1 VDAITAVPVRAR
13 RLSAIVSIGPW
24 VASVPFSV
32 DPEYVS
38 VVGGGGG
45 GGPIGVAVQ
54 DAPEGGV
61 AEIALAGAVSVFSGI
76 TSSPSDPQLHFHPPF
91 ACLPVWMLMT
101 LPTRCPKKSGLLCDF
116 SRVELCEYSR
126 QSPTC
131 FRLSNP
137 NALRENP

>member
-1 VDAITAVPVRAR
+1 MDAITAVPVRAR

-32 DPEYVS
+32 DPGYVS

-76 TSSPSDPQLHFHPPF
+76 
-91 ACLPVWMLMT
+91 A
-101 LPTRCPKKSGLLCDF
+101 
-116 SRVELCEYSR
+116 
-126 QSPTC
+126 
-131 FRLSNP
+131 
-137 NALRENP
+137 